1 MPFVSQYLVVSMCD
15 TDSLRHRC
23 CLGIRAASPP
33 ISNKL
38 KIKALPER
46 SALRRNGP
54 LVALLLTAMGF
65 VGIRGFVVGYLGS
78 IAGFRRRKPR
88 LCNLLIAAAGGVAV
102 WALLFWARSSDFSA
116 QPLVYLYLEIAGS
129 LISFCYAANSLIRFR
144 STHDR
149 LSLMLGFGFIVS
161 GTIESLA
168 CFRVF
173 DLLGR
178 VPSAF
183 LHIPMGWMVGRTLL
197 GVLLIL
203 AVLVERHLPN
213 AREPGREIFAALVV
227 VAGAAYLTSAAFLAA
242 PASPV
247 IHPASLIAR
256 PWDLFPASIFAI
268 AALLF
273 WKRLRITVSGLD
285 YVFFWASI
293 LNAACH
299 LAASFSAR
307 LLDAPFT
314 LADILKV
321 SSYALMLGGALVD
334 NARLFDQVRRLAVSD
349 SLTGLANYRRM
360 LSVLESEID
369 RSRRT
374 GRPFVVMLFDMDG
387 LKLVNDRFGHLVG
400 SRALVRL
407 GNVLRQH
414 CRAMDTAARYGG
426 DEFTLILPEAGPE
439 IAGRIVRRICER
451 LSADGELPVLSVSAG
466 AAVYPKDGDTPEK
479 LLGAADRALYRM
491 KNRGS
496 GIGDFRR
503 IAACL

>member
-1 MPFVSQYLVVSMCD
+1 MVL
-15 TDSLRHRC
+15 T
-23 CLGIRAASPP
+23 GIWG
-33 ISNKL
+33 L
-38 KIKALPER
+38 
-46 SALRRNGP
+46 
-54 LVALLLTAMGF
+54 
-65 VGIRGFVVGYLGS
+65 VVGYMGS
-78 IAGFRRRKPR
+78 IAGFPRSRPR
-88 LCNLLIAAAGGVAV
+88 LFNLIAVATCGTLV
-102 WALLFWARSSDFSA
+102 LSSLSWARSWDFSA
-116 QPLVYLYLEIAGS
+116 QPVVYLYLEIAGS

-168 CFRVF
+168 CFRVY
-173 DLLGR
+173 DVLWRSPG
-178 VPSAF
+178 AF
-183 LHIPMGWMVGRTLL
+183 PHIPVGWMVGRTLL
-197 GVLLIL
+197 GILLIL
-203 AVLVERHLPN
+203 AVLVERYLPN

-242 PASPV
+242 PAAPV
-247 IHPASLIAR
+247 IYPASLIAR
-256 PWDLFPASIFAI
+256 PWDLFPAAIFAI
-268 AALLF
+268 AAWLF

-293 LNAACH
+293 MNAACH

-314 LADILKV
+314 LASLLKV
-321 SSYALMLGGALVD
+321 SSYALMLCGALVD

-387 LKLVNDRFGHLVG
+387 LKLINDRFGHLVG
-400 SRALVRL
+400 SRALIRL
-407 GNVLRQH
+407 GHVLRQH

-426 DEFTLILPEAGPE
+426 DEFALILPEAGPE
-439 IAGRIVRRICER
+439 IAGRIVRRVCER
-451 LSADGELPVLSVSAG
+451 LAGDGELPVLSVSAG
-466 AAVYPKDGDTPEK
+466 AAVYPKDGDTAEK

-491 KNRGS
+491 KSRGG

>member
-1 MPFVSQYLVVSMCD
+1 
-15 TDSLRHRC
+15 
-23 CLGIRAASPP
+23 
-33 ISNKL
+33 
-38 KIKALPER
+38 
-46 SALRRNGP
+46 
-54 LVALLLTAMGF
+54 MGF
-65 VGIRGFVVGYLGS
+65 IGSCRLLAGYLGTVARFFS
-78 IAGFRRRKPR
+78 GRPR
-88 LCNLLIAAAGGVAV
+88 LYNLIGAGIGAALIVS
-102 WALLFWARSSDFSA
+102 LLSLARSWDFSA
-116 QPLVYLYLEIAGS
+116 QPLLYLYLEIAGS

-168 CFRVF
+168 CFRVYN
-173 DLLGR
+173 LLGR
-178 VPSAF
+178 FPEAF

-197 GVLLIL
+197 GVLLIT
-203 AVLVERHLPN
+203 AVLVERRIPN
-213 AREPGREIFAALVV
+213 AREPGREIFAALVI

-242 PASPV
+242 PAAPL
-247 IHPASLIAR
+247 IHPGSLISR
-256 PWDLFPASIFAI
+256 PWDLFPAVIFGI

-273 WKRLRITVSGLD
+273 WRRLRMTVSGLD

-293 LNAACH
+293 LNSACH
-299 LAASFSAR
+299 VAASFSGR

-314 LADILKV
+314 LANILKV

-334 NARLFDQVRRLAVSD
+334 NARLFDQVKRLAISD

-360 LSVLESEID
+360 LSVIESEID

-387 LKLVNDRFGHLVG
+387 LKLINDRFGHLVG

-407 GNVLRQH
+407 GHVLRQH

-426 DEFTLILPEAGPE
+426 DEFSLVLPEAGPE

-466 AAVYPKDGDTPEK
+466 AAVYPRDGDTTEK
-479 LLGAADRALYRM
+479 LLGAADRALYRT
-491 KNRGS
+491 KNRGR
-496 GIGDFRR
+496 GVGDFRR

>member
-1 MPFVSQYLVVSMCD
+1 
-15 TDSLRHRC
+15 
-23 CLGIRAASPP
+23 
-33 ISNKL
+33 
-38 KIKALPER
+38 
-46 SALRRNGP
+46 
-54 LVALLLTAMGF
+54 MGF
-65 VGIRGFVVGYLGS
+65 VGICGSAAGNLGS
-78 IAGFRRRKPR
+78 IARFPSLRPR
-88 LCNLLIAAAGGVAV
+88 LFKLVAALAGS
-102 WALLFWARSSDFSA
+102 ALLFGLLSWLKTWDFSA

-144 STHDR
+144 CTHDR
-149 LSLMLGFGFIVS
+149 LSLMLAFGFIVS

-168 CFRVF
+168 CFRVY

-178 VPSAF
+178 GPVAF
-183 LHIPMGWMVGRTLL
+183 LHIPIGWMVGRTLL
-197 GVLLIL
+197 GVLLIT
-203 AVLVERHLPN
+203 AVLVERHIPN

-242 PASPV
+242 PAAPV
-247 IHPASLIAR
+247 VHPGSLIAR
-256 PWDLFPASIFAI
+256 PWDLLPAGIFTI

-299 LAASFSAR
+299 LAASFSGR

-314 LADILKV
+314 LANILKV
-321 SSYALMLGGALVD
+321 SSYALMLCGAMLD
-334 NARLFDQVRRLAVSD
+334 NARLFDEVRRLAVSD
-349 SLTGLANYRRM
+349 SLTGLANYRRL
-360 LSVLESEID
+360 LSVLASEID

-374 GRPFVVMLFDMDG
+374 GRPFVVLLFDMDG
-387 LKLVNDRFGHLVG
+387 LKLINDRFGHLVG

-407 GNVLRQH
+407 GHVLRQH

-426 DEFTLILPEAGPE
+426 DEFALVLPEAGSE

-451 LSADGELPVLSVSAG
+451 LSTDGELPVLSVSAG
-466 AAVYPKDGDTPEK
+466 AAVYPKDGDTAEK

-491 KNRGS
+491 KSRGS
-496 GIGDFRR
+496 GIKDFTR